1 MGGKSYRVFLRV
13 KERKQ
18 LQALVHKGVQKAR
31 VINRARILLMAN
43 ESIGGEHKSDAEI
56 SKILAIC
63 LRMVAATREKYWRLG
78 LPQAL
83 GEKPRS
89 GHPVKLSGKGE
100 AILTTIACTDAPQG
114 RSRWTL
120 RLGATNGSRSRRPS
134 GSPRPR
140 TANVLKCGSGLTAR
154 AASVR
159 LTTWTIAL
167 SSARIGRITP
177 SRPTLPRTRKG
188 SIWD

>member
-1 MGGKSYRVFLRV
+1 MGGKRYRVRLR
-13 KERKQ
+13 KKDLKQ
-18 LQALVHKGVQKAR
+18 LKALVHKGVQKAR

-43 ESIGGEHKSDAEI
+43 ESIEGEHKSDAEI

-83 GEKPRS
+83 GEKPRL

-120 RLGATNGSRSRRPS
+120 RLLADKLVEMKEVKSISHETVRRTLKKTTSNRGRRSNGA
-134 GSPRPR
+134 
-140 TANVLKCGSGLTAR
+140 L
-154 AASVR
+154 
-159 LTTWTIAL
+159 
-167 SSARIGRITP
+167 GR
-177 SRPTLPRTRKG
+177 
-188 SIWD
+188 